1 MHIEVLELKLQ
12 NFLSYGRDIEAG
24 TLSFENGIDIIT
36 AANGSGKS
44 VIVDGLC
51 YAFFGRPYRKIKLSS
66 LQNNINSKELRV
78 EVRFRVHSKVYKI
91 VRGMNPSI
99 FEIYENDVLLEE
111 ESTIKSYQTMLEEN
125 IICTSEEVFRN
136 LIVLGANIASSKSF
150 LDLSAKEK
158 EEIFNCLIDT
168 KIFQELTDASRRK
181 LNAYKTLNTEYEY
194 KDKLLRE
201 FLSSEKTRIEDI
213 KKHNERIKTSREK
226 DILEYTN
233 RIEKI
238 KNDISKIDEVLSSK
252 DSNTSE
258 SIELLEKN
266 IAQVEDTIKL
276 EDERISSIKE
286 KLLLIKSAEKTSVKC
301 KNCGEI
307 NYTIEIDQNLL
318 DSKKTLVD
326 DLKKSEE
333 TRRASQES
341 LARYKE
347 ELDNIKKLLLKLDTL
362 KSRRGS
368 LQRELDDLESKLE
381 KVQREEELALDTSNF
396 KEKKKEYEDNKD
408 KLLKNKESLEKYKS
422 LNSIL
427 DKDNLR
433 GQVISQAIPFLNREI
448 NSFIEKFS
456 IMTFNLVINKD
467 FKESI
472 ISRNTNVE
480 FQQLS
485 NGQKSR
491 LSFAILFGFLK
502 LIEKRNS
509 TSWNIILLDEVLDSS
524 LDYSGREDLLRILS
538 DEFRD
543 KKDIIIISHNQE
555 IKEKEELFSREITI
569 TKDRFSRIEIKS

>member
-51 YAFFGRPYRKIKLSS
+51 SAFFGRPYRKIKLSS

-78 EVRFRVHSKVYKI
+78 EVRFRVHSKEYKI

-226 DILEYTN
+226 DILE
-233 RIEKI
+233 
-238 KNDISKIDEVLSSK
+238 
-252 DSNTSE
+252 
-258 SIELLEKN
+258 
-266 IAQVEDTIKL
+266 
-276 EDERISSIKE
+276 
-286 KLLLIKSAEKTSVKC
+286 
-301 KNCGEI
+301 
-307 NYTIEIDQNLL
+307 NLWTTGKAPW
-318 DSKKTLVD
+318 KKWT
-326 DLKKSEE
+326 E
-333 TRRASQES
+333 
-341 LARYKE
+341 
-347 ELDNIKKLLLKLDTL
+347 
-362 KSRRGS
+362 
-368 LQRELDDLESKLE
+368 
-381 KVQREEELALDTSNF
+381 
-396 KEKKKEYEDNKD
+396 
-408 KLLKNKESLEKYKS
+408 
-422 LNSIL
+422 
-427 DKDNLR
+427 
-433 GQVISQAIPFLNREI
+433 
-448 NSFIEKFS
+448 
-456 IMTFNLVINKD
+456 
-467 FKESI
+467 
-472 ISRNTNVE
+472 
-480 FQQLS
+480 
-485 NGQKSR
+485 
-491 LSFAILFGFLK
+491 
-502 LIEKRNS
+502 
-509 TSWNIILLDEVLDSS
+509 
-524 LDYSGREDLLRILS
+524 
-538 DEFRD
+538 
-543 KKDIIIISHNQE
+543 
-555 IKEKEELFSREITI
+555 
-569 TKDRFSRIEIKS
+569 